1 MALGGAGVVAWCGW
15 VSAYRRTTT
24 AAVVT
29 WAVTFIALVVTDV
42 VLARSGRRKGHG
54 LAGPLMPPLMPSSMP
69 PPAPPSARWPSLHP
83 WPRPGRDGARA
94 TLWGASPWL
103 VLVLA
108 ALVWEVL
115 GIDTGRRTPHLTI
128 SALAAAYRPL
138 NAALLFVWMM
148 VGLAYG
154 AVRLWPPEPA
164 RADAGSGGSGRRP
177 GQPGAGRRLAVWLVP
192 ALLLPASRAAGVAF
206 WLAWVTA
213 CVCVDQ
219 VGRRSAGVVPTF
231 DELLR
236 FATRPAWANVLAIAA
251 WSYAGWHLFA
261 F

>member
-1 MALGGAGVVAWCGW
+1 MVLGGAGVVAWCGW
-15 VSAYRRTTT
+15 VSAYQRATTP
-24 AAVVT
+24 AVLT
-29 WAVTFIALVVTDV
+29 WVVTFIAIVVTDV
-42 VLARSGRRKGHG
+42 VLARSGRRKGHC
-54 LAGPLMPPLMPSSMP
+54 LAQPLTSPPQPPTP
-69 PPAPPSARWPSLHP
+69 PPARWPSRHP
-83 WPRPGRDGARA
+83 WPRPGRNGARA
-94 TLWGASPWL
+94 TLWGVSPWL

-148 VGLAYG
+148 VGLAHG
-154 AVRLWPPEPA
+154 AVRAWPPEPA
-164 RADAGSGGSGRRP
+164 PADEGSGGSGRRP
-177 GQPGAGRRLAVWLVP
+177 GQPGAGRSLTVWLVP
-192 ALLLPASRAAGVAF
+192 ALLLPASRGAGVAF

-213 CVCVDQ
+213 CACVDQ
-219 VGRRSAGVVPTF
+219 VGRRSAGAIPTF